1 MKRIVLLI
9 MMMAAMWQAEAQR
22 PVGDTL
28 PCPGMDS
35 SYFLYIYDWCLMED
49 TTLKSSLYDRL
60 LPYGVPNPAS
70 QCTYGS
76 NVMEGNYKAGSQ
88 MFTNRPIKI
97 LGIAACA
104 EREEAH
110 HTTTPENASYRSITG
125 GLYRYPEFYI
135 LNTLDTTLA
144 GRATDSLILYKATSR
159 GPELLAAGPWRI
171 EYPHRY
177 IVLPMRNEFPS
188 RVICE
193 YTGTPRVYDTIPKA
207 ALYEVIFDKPQVVT
221 DSFIVIGTSNNN
233 PQTEV
238 RFSEHGESMLL
249 WDRNRT
255 LYWSLLSFAETPD
268 TNNISWFKYKHYPWV
283 KEGPR
288 ISWSARVQEPRW
300 MRFARVI
307 FPIIDPGFDTVL
319 CDEVR
324 DVRLASA
331 TDTTLTLMWNGGN
344 DVQWEVEYGEMN
356 GTTSS
361 TVTTRVPM
369 VTLTGLRARTNYV
382 VHVRGMCE
390 WDTEYGPWS
399 EWLDVYTAEHHD
411 EPLSTG
417 NLGRFTQMMP
427 NPASGQVTV
436 LSSYRLSRVVV
447 YDLGGRAVL
456 EQEDDGLATTIDV
469 GGLAKGVYVVAIHTP
484 AGIATKRLVVE

>member
-28 PCPGMDS
+28 RSMDTT
-35 SYFLYIYDWCLMED
+35 YFPYNYNWFLTMAED
-49 TTLKSSLYDRL
+49 TTLRSSLHDRL
-60 LPYGVPNPAS
+60 LAYGVDNRTQPSYNNNPF
-70 QCTYGS
+70 
-76 NVMEGNYKAGSQ
+76 EGNYRAGTQ
-88 MFTNRPIKI
+88 MFTDRPIKVV
-97 LGIAACA
+97 GIAACA
-104 EREEAH
+104 EREVAYH
-110 HTTTPENASYRSITG
+110 VVNDHVT
-125 GLYRYPEFYI
+125 I
-135 LNTLDTTLA
+135 LNTVDTTLSA
-144 GRATDSLILYKATSR
+144 RVNDSLILYKNTEK
-159 GPELLAAGPWRI
+159 GPQMLAAGPWRI

-177 IVLPMRNEFPS
+177 MVLPQRDRFPS
-188 RVICE
+188 RVEGDDE
-193 YTGTPRVYDTIPKA
+193 YNSRVYDTIPKA
-207 ALYEVIFDKPQVVT
+207 PLYEVIFDNPQVVT
-221 DSFIVIGTSNNN
+221 DSFIVVGTSNNN
-233 PQTEV
+233 TQSMYRRTE
-238 RFSEHGESMLL
+238 RSSPILL

-255 LYWSLLSFAETPD
+255 LYWSIFSLTDDPD
-268 TNNISWFKYKHYPWV
+268 YDNVSWIKYKHYNWV
-283 KEGPR
+283 RMRPGTEGHNGMWGPR
-288 ISWSARVQEPRW
+288 IQEPRW
-300 MRFARVI
+300 LRFYRVI
-307 FPIIDPGFDTVL
+307 FPIIDPDFDTVL

-324 DVRLASA
+324 DVRLAEA

-344 DVQWEVEYGEMN
+344 DVAWEVEYGEMN

-399 EWLDVYTAEHHD
+399 DWLDVYTTEHHDDGD

-417 NLGRFTQMMP
+417 NLDRFTQMMP
-427 NPASGQVTV
+427 NPARGQVTV

-447 YDLGGRAVL
+447 YDLSGRAVL
-456 EQEDDGLATTIDV
+456 EQEDDGLATAFDV
-469 GGLAKGVYVVAIHTP
+469 SGLAKGVYVVAIHTP